1 MDVTLIIDDL
11 FIEKA
16 YRGFLK
22 TYIPMYGDVVKKPL
36 SYQDVSAVI
45 GRGISPAHVFY
56 LDDRPSS
63 FLKRHIVPLVRLALK
78 EAGKTIPEEITE
90 DDVLDYANETL
101 GISLPD
107 LTRLSTDPIFHSCEL
122 LTMEASEFGLKA
134 NNLIIL
140 GDDPAYEITRQ
151 VDQLL
156 FIRLESEQ
164 TRMPGD
170 VRWIDID
177 HVFCTACNVLP

>member
-1 MDVTLIIDDL
+1 MDSTLVIDDL

-16 YRGFLK
+16 YRGFLR

-36 SYQDVSAVI
+36 SYREISTII
-45 GRGISPAHVFY
+45 GRGISSTHVFY

-63 FLKRHIVPLVRLALK
+63 FLRRHIVPLAQQAMQI
-78 EAGKTIPEEITE
+78 AGKTIPEEITE
-90 DDVLDYANETL
+90 SDILDYTNDTL
-101 GISLPD
+101 EISLTD
-107 LTRLSTDPIFHSCEL
+107 LAKLSSDPIFHSCEL
-122 LTMEASEFGLKA
+122 LALEASEFGLKSKS
-134 NNLIIL
+134 LIIL
-140 GDDPAYEITRQ
+140 GDDPAYAITKQ

-170 VRWIDID
+170 VKWIDID
-177 HVFCTACNVLP
+177 HVFCTACGVLP